1 MDQHK
6 RKRKRMQQVTCF
18 LRDDVLACLDKE
30 VKRTGRSRSSVMRML
45 LDFCIY
51 PNDWLSGN
59 RHQEQNMKVGLV
71 HRQKQLNN
79 KDIIKKFRAA
89 SHT

>member
-1 MDQHK
+1 M
-6 RKRKRMQQVTCF
+6 RQVTCF

-30 VKRTGRSRSSVMRML
+30 VKRTGRSRSSLMRGL
-45 LDFCIY
+45 LDFCVF

-71 HRQKQLNN
+71 HR
-79 KDIIKKFRAA
+79 
-89 SHT
+89 